1 MQNYPGLRWPQLPPA
16 RWRPDF
22 PVPPLPMPPERG
34 VFPFQR
40 PVRMAGAGGGHE
52 SSGQPPPGPVIYSVH
67 SGAHIPQEIARD
79 IGVPLQYL
87 GFNHPMLAHNDAPS
101 QPFPTSGVQQP
112 FPPHNPRHPDPR
124 SQAQLTRPTVTS
136 PPVSRIIMPAWQHN
150 KPMPLAGIHPYQWT
164 KADVLTWVR
173 WAVDEFSLT
182 GVDEQRFGMNGKALS
197 LLGKEGFT
205 DRVPFAGDVLYNL
218 LHNLLQGYEHLA
230 RNNIPIS
237 QPRNAPMCYPTP
249 PSTNPSPQ
257 ITVSSP
263 GATITRLLDSGDP
276 VPTQPVAS
284 QKSET
289 ETDKPSEVEKLVTSS
304 CSPTGSSEIVRT
316 ASAQLHRLKEQHD
329 KLLPSVLSAPELQ
342 VQDEPVGTTGSPTM
356 PELTKIEDSP
366 TSVITTGSQTTLTDS
381 SSGHEA
387 VIQRPMVAPVVPNS
401 ARCEE
406 DQKKSTNQDPASVQ
420 GHKTDPMSRHP
431 KRRWSVDA
439 VVRETA
445 NPINHDQRAA
455 KVIRVGP
462 TVEGVEVQGRMMS
475 PPSLPGEK
483 TPRVGENIFI
493 PCPEIERELAKLRER
508 DARRM
513 KLYDRSINE
522 ESLRAERRYMV
533 YAEPGRVI
541 RPFDQVQFQAH
552 LQGGSFVRPP
562 AHTGPVVGEAAVLQQ
577 LHGPPLHALPAQQ
590 GTTPTSTPASIA
602 QRPVTRSSQNGA
614 QQQASTTDHQE
625 KKESN
630 AQSTQTQET
639 AGVDGLKSAVSDTS
653 KASEPSHT
661 QTRDGNMPPAVPPGH
676 TALGPHLIRG
686 DARLPLLHS
695 TIEQLRARRPP
706 LFPYMRLPLPA
717 QILGPDGKPLH
728 EMVARHRLPVPVFPQ
743 YSRQERDR
751 GPEQVPT
758 SGEHPVSVDQPPR
771 PVFPPNS
778 TSDPNLR
785 TLPVPPIY
793 RLAVPTAPPSGPSPG
808 QQVYDLR
815 GVPQDRPVSS
825 RPEDPPSAP
834 VQEHTPAMTDVRVK
848 VERPEG
854 PEEGYGVAPEN
865 RQGHDHSTHQ
875 QRSPVIIKTEHR
887 EEEPSDV
894 TGQDQ
899 GEEAVTPNTVE
910 PSAQQ
915 AVNEE
920 KPSEEAAQQH
930 ILRQMLTRDRKGYC
944 KEFWERVHNSQ
955 SSSTTLTTPTND
967 IKLFQGVT
975 TSQPTSLVPI
985 LPMPH
990 PDPRG
995 PPPPPVKRGRGRP
1008 RLYWPG
1014 YRKKPP
1020 PQTNTPPGAPVRECR
1035 LLWEFLLRL
1044 LANEEKY
1051 KHAIKWLDKPRK
1063 VFRIVNANAI
1073 ARLWGKQKN
1082 RDNMTYEKLSRAMR
1096 YYYRMD
1102 ILVKE
1107 GSQRLTYRFLK
1118 GLEDI
1123 HADRANRRRNRSGS
1137 TSATSRNAPPLTNEP
1152 HNKMGVLDLDAEGK
1166 VEAKPQHNNL
1176 GNMQQETQRLY
1187 GTSVENVSSSMQK
1200 ESEEGSGQQM
1210 PSQGAS
1216 SSVSPGY
1223 SQALDVKMFRR
1234 SHSMPQEVANVT
1246 SVPKMEKDTVPV
1258 KIPYRS
1264 EDTPAAN
1271 ENNVRNFRPSLDS
1284 QYIELNRMLR
1294 HQAMP
1299 SSVVPSRGYH
1309 RTTDNIPKATTAPP
1323 IFKKRRFSVDG
1334 ATPYSTA
1341 SLDVSNNTNGG
1352 TAGSNT
1358 TKPYLQPPHRPESA
1372 DTHVHVRITEAPS
1385 PKRTKIHHVFFPPA
1399 EHSPGGREPEC
1410 ERDKEDSGEQ
1420 EEPLDMSVKKT

>member
-1 MQNYPGLRWPQLPPA
+1 MWCSPIGRTHGTSRRQH
-16 RWRPDF
+16 F
-22 PVPPLPMPPERG
+22 
-34 VFPFQR
+34 
-40 PVRMAGAGGGHE
+40 RMAGAGGGHE

-67 SGAHIPQEIARD
+67 SAAHIPQEIARG

-87 GFNHPMLAHNDAPS
+87 GFNHPMLTASD
-101 QPFPTSGVQQP
+101 GVQHP
-112 FPPHNPRHPDPR
+112 FPPHNPRRPDPR
-124 SQAQLTRPTVTS
+124 SQNTQTRPTVTS
-136 PPVSRIIMPAWQHN
+136 PPVSRVIMPAWQHN

-237 QPRNAPMCYPTP
+237 QPYAAPVCYPTP

-263 GATITRLLDSGDP
+263 GATGMTRPSDAGDP
-276 VPTQPVAS
+276 VLAQPVGF

-289 ETDKPSEVEKLVTSS
+289 DKPEVTERVTLSS
-304 CSPTGSSEIVRT
+304 GSQTGSSEIVRT
-316 ASAQLHRLKEQHD
+316 ASAQLHKLKEQQEN
-329 KLLPSVLSAPELQ
+329 LQSSAPELQ
-342 VQDEPVGTTGSPTM
+342 VQEDPVAISGSPTM
-356 PELTKIEDSP
+356 PELTKIEDCP
-366 TSVITTGSQTTLTDS
+366 ASVIATASQTKTTE
-381 SSGHEA
+381 SGPEA
-387 VIQRPMVAPVVPNS
+387 VIQRSVVAPVVPNS
-401 ARCEE
+401 ARCGE
-406 DQKKSTNQDPASVQ
+406 DQNKPTSQESASVQ
-420 GHKTDPMSRHP
+420 GHKRDPLSRHP

-439 VVRETA
+439 VARETA
-445 NPINHDQRAA
+445 NSISHDQRAA
-455 KVIRVGP
+455 KVNRVGP
-462 TVEGVEVQGRMMS
+462 TVEGVLQVQGRMMS
-475 PPSLPGEK
+475 PPSLPAEK
-483 TPRVGENIFI
+483 PQRVGENIFI

-513 KLYDRSINE
+513 KLYDKSINE
-522 ESLRAERRYMV
+522 ESLRAQRRYLA

-552 LQGGSFVRPP
+552 LQGGSSVRPP
-562 AHTGPVVGEAAVLQQ
+562 AQVGPVVGEAAVLQQ
-577 LHGPPLHALPAQQ
+577 PHLTQVHALPAQQ
-590 GTTPTSTPASIA
+590 VVSPSKNGEKQHEST
-602 QRPVTRSSQNGA
+602 V
-614 QQQASTTDHQE
+614 DLQE
-625 KKESN
+625 KERAD
-630 AQSTQTQET
+630 AQSMQTQET
-639 AGVDGLKSAVSDTS
+639 ASVDGLKSQKTTVASD

-661 QTRDGNMPPAVPPGH
+661 QLRDGNMPPAVPPGH
-676 TALGPHLIRG
+676 TALAGPQLIRG
-686 DARLPLLHS
+686 DARLPFLS
-695 TIEQLRARRPP
+695 TIEQLRARPP
-706 LFPYMRLPLPA
+706 PFLPYMRFPIPA
-717 QILGPDGKPLH
+717 QILGPDGKPLQ

-758 SGEHPVSVDQPPR
+758 SGERQVYLPPASVDQPPR
-771 PVFPPNS
+771 LVFPPNS
-778 TSDPNLR
+778 ASDQNLR

-793 RLAVPTAPPSGPSPG
+793 RLTVPTAPPSVSSQG
-808 QQVYDLR
+808 QQVQDLGGR
-815 GVPQDRPVSS
+815 PQDRPVSS

-834 VQEHTPAMTDVRVK
+834 PQEHTPGMTEVRVK
-848 VERPEG
+848 VEKPEG
-854 PEEGYGVAPEN
+854 PEDRYGVNPES
-865 RQGHDHSTHQ
+865 RQGHEQVTNQ
-875 QRSPVIIKTEHR
+875 QSFPTIKTEPR
-887 EEEPSDV
+887 DEEPANV

-899 GEEAVTPNTVE
+899 GNEADTATANTVE
-910 PSAQQ
+910 PVVQQ
-915 AVNEE
+915 PVNHED
-920 KPSEEAAQQH
+920 KPSEKTAVAQPR
-930 ILRQMLTRDRKGYC
+930 ILRQILTRDRKEFR
-944 KEFWERVHNSQ
+944 KEFWERVHNSK
-955 SSSTTLTTPTND
+955 SPPRAPTTLPTPTND
-967 IKLFQGVT
+967 IKPFQGVIT
-975 TSQPTSLVPI
+975 RHVPI

-1008 RLYWPG
+1008 RIYWPG

-1020 PQTNTPPGAPVRECR
+1020 PQTNTPPGAPVRGTKCR

-1137 TSATSRNAPPLTNEP
+1137 TSGGPAPRNPPPLTNEP
-1152 HNKMGVLDLDAEGK
+1152 HNRMGVLDDDLNR
-1166 VEAKPQHNNL
+1166 EAKPQSSNF
-1176 GNMQQETQRLY
+1176 GNTQHETQRLY
-1187 GTSVENVSSSMQK
+1187 GSSVENVSSRDSMQMK
-1200 ESEEGSGQQM
+1200 PESGSGEQM
-1210 PSQGAS
+1210 PTQGGS
-1216 SSVSPGY
+1216 SSVTPGY
-1223 SQALDVKMFRR
+1223 GQALDAKMFQR
-1234 SHSMPQEVANVT
+1234 SHSIPQEVENAT
-1246 SVPKMEKDTVPV
+1246 SVTKVEKDTLQI

-1264 EDTPAAN
+1264 EDTPASN
-1271 ENNVRNFRPSLDS
+1271 EQTVKNFRPSVDP
-1284 QYIELNRMLR
+1284 QYIELNRMLH

-1299 SSVVPSRGYH
+1299 SSVVSSKGYH
-1309 RTTDNIPKATTAPP
+1309 RTTDNVPRASVTTAPP

-1334 ATPYSTA
+1334 ATPYPTA
-1341 SLDVSNNTNGG
+1341 SLDVSKNTKEATE
-1352 TAGSNT
+1352 TAGSAAT
-1358 TKPYLQPPHRPESA
+1358 EPYPQHQAMSA
-1372 DTHVHVRITEAPS
+1372 EARVHVRIMEAPS
-1385 PKRTKIHHVFFPPA
+1385 PKRTKVHHIFFPPS
-1399 EHSPGGREPEC
+1399 EHPPEDRGTDS
-1410 ERDKEDSGEQ
+1410 EKDKDDSGEQ

>member
-52 SSGQPPPGPVIYSVH
+52 SSGQPAPGPVIYSVH
-67 SGAHIPQEIARD
+67 SAAHIPQEIARG

-87 GFNHPMLAHNDAPS
+87 GFNHPMLQPPNDPPS
-101 QPFPTSGVQQP
+101 QQFPTSGVQQP
-112 FPPHNPRHPDPR
+112 FPPHHPRHPDPR
-124 SQAQLTRPTVTS
+124 SQNTQTRPTVTS
-136 PPVSRIIMPAWQHN
+136 PPHVTRIIMPAWQHN

-237 QPRNAPMCYPTP
+237 QPHATPMCYPTP

-263 GATITRLLDSGDP
+263 GATMPRLADPGHP
-276 VPTQPVAS
+276 VPTRPGAS

-289 ETDKPSEVEKLVTSS
+289 NVDKNEVDKLVTSS
-304 CSPTGSSEIVRT
+304 GSQTGSSEIVRT
-316 ASAQLHRLKEQHD
+316 ASAQLHRLKEQHE
-329 KLLPSVLSAPELQ
+329 KLLPSLLSAPELH
-342 VQDEPVGTTGSPTM
+342 VQGDPIAMTGSPTM

-366 TSVITTGSQTTLTDS
+366 TSVSTTASQTTVTE
-381 SSGHEA
+381 SGQKA

-401 ARCEE
+401 TRCEE
-406 DQKKSTNQDPASVQ
+406 DQNKPTNQQPASAQ
-420 GHKTDPMSRHP
+420 GHKSDPLSRHP

-439 VVRETA
+439 VARETA
-445 NPINHDQRAA
+445 NPISHDQHAA
-455 KVIRVGP
+455 KVNR
-462 TVEGVEVQGRMMS
+462 VEGVQVQGRMMS
-475 PPSLPGEK
+475 PPSFPGEK
-483 TPRVGENIFI
+483 TQRVGENIFI

-513 KLYDRSINE
+513 KLYDKSINE

-552 LQGGSFVRPP
+552 LQGGSSVRPP
-562 AHTGPVVGEAAVLQQ
+562 AHVGPVVGEAAVLQQ
-577 LHGPPLHALPAQQ
+577 PHGPPHSATHQVHVLPAQQ
-590 GTTPTSTPASIA
+590 AIAPTSTPDSMAH
-602 QRPVTRSSQNGA
+602 RPVTRSSKNGV
-614 QQQASTTDHQE
+614 QQQESTPDHRE
-625 KKESN
+625 KERLD
-630 AQSTQTQET
+630 AETTQTQEN
-639 AGVDGLKSAVSDTS
+639 ANVDGLKSQKTTVASDAS
-653 KASEPSHT
+653 KASEASHA
-661 QTRDGNMPPAVPPGH
+661 QSRDENMPLGVPPGH

-686 DARLPLLHS
+686 HARLPLLHS

-706 LFPYMRLPLPA
+706 FLPYMRLPFPA
-717 QILGPDGKPLH
+717 QILGPDGKPLQ

-743 YSRQERDR
+743 YSRQERGR

-758 SGEHPVSVDQPPR
+758 SGERPVVFLPPASADQPPR
-771 PVFPPNS
+771 LVFPPNS

-793 RLAVPTAPPSGPSPG
+793 RLAVPTASPSGSS
-808 QQVYDLR
+808 QAQHVYDLR
-815 GVPQDRPVSS
+815 GRQHDSS
-825 RPEDPPSAP
+825 RPEDPPTAP
-834 VQEHTPAMTDVRVK
+834 PQEHTAVITDVRVK
-848 VERPEG
+848 VEKPEG

-865 RQGHDHSTHQ
+865 RQGHDHITNQ
-875 QRSPVIIKTEHR
+875 QKFPVIKTEPR
-887 EEEPSDV
+887 EEESSGM
-894 TGQDQ
+894 TGQDHSD
-899 GEEAVTPNTVE
+899 EADTANTVE
-910 PSAQQ
+910 PGAQQ
-915 AVNEE
+915 AVNDEE
-920 KPSEEAAQQH
+920 KPSEATADQPR
-930 ILRQMLTRDRKGYC
+930 ILRQMLTRDRK
-944 KEFWERVHNSQ
+944 EFCQ
-955 SSSTTLTTPTND
+955 TTAH
-967 IKLFQGVT
+967 
-975 TSQPTSLVPI
+975 VPI

-1082 RDNMTYEKLSRAMR
+1082 RENMTYEKLSRAMR

-1137 TSATSRNAPPLTNEP
+1137 TSGTATRNPPPLTNEP
-1152 HNKMGVLDLDAEGK
+1152 HNRMGVLDVDAEGNL
-1166 VEAKPQHNNL
+1166 ETKPQHNNF
-1176 GNMQQETQRLY
+1176 GNMQHETQGLY
-1187 GTSVENVSSSMQK
+1187 GTSVENASSRDSMQTK
-1200 ESEEGSGQQM
+1200 SEGGSDQQM
-1210 PSQGAS
+1210 TTQGAS
-1216 SSVSPGY
+1216 SSISSGY
-1223 SQALDVKMFRR
+1223 SQALDIKMFRR
-1234 SHSMPQEVANVT
+1234 SHSMPQEVTNVE
-1246 SVPKMEKDTVPV
+1246 SVPKMEKDTLHV

-1264 EDTPAAN
+1264 EDTPASN
-1271 ENNVRNFRPSLDS
+1271 EDNVRDFRPSLDP
-1284 QYIELNRMLR
+1284 QYIELNRMLHHR
-1294 HQAMP
+1294 AMP
-1299 SSVVPSRGYH
+1299 SSIVSSH
-1309 RTTDNIPKATTAPP
+1309 RTRDNVPQATVSTAPP

-1334 ATPYSTA
+1334 ATPYPTA
-1341 SLDVSNNTNGG
+1341 STDVSRNTKEVTERG
-1352 TAGSNT
+1352 TAGSEVT
-1358 TKPYLQPPHRPESA
+1358 QPYPHPLHQAVSA
-1372 DTHVHVRITEAPS
+1372 DAHVHVRITEAPS
-1385 PKRTKIHHVFFPPA
+1385 PKRTKVHHVFLPPS
-1399 EHSPGGREPEC
+1399 EHPSGGGADC
-1410 ERDKEDSGEQ
+1410 ERDNEDSCEQ
-1420 EEPLDMSVKKT
+1420 EEPLDMTVKKT